1 LSRHSLGEGGTP
13 PAGGHKARSYILVRL
28 RRTCT
33 PPVCSCVGVTALR
46 VMSVYEAVKNGED
59 FMVEQGVIRPPSEAH
74 SLLVRVTR
82 NCPWNRCVFCPA
94 YKGVKFSRR
103 SVEEVKADIDA
114 MAKEYGKHSAM
125 IKTAF
130 LQDADSLILKTEQIL
145 EILRH
150 MKAKFPNLERITT
163 YGRAT
168 TLKRKSVQEFV
179 QLKEAGLTRIHAGL
193 ESGSE
198 KVLKMIRKGITP
210 EDIVEAGR
218 KVMAAGISLSEYIMP
233 GVGGRA
239 LSEEHA
245 RETAR
250 LLNQVRPDFIRVR
263 TFALPPKSP
272 MKKMVDE
279 GSFSPMTD
287 EEIVAE
293 IRLLVSCLDEMHSF
307 FSCGDYS
314 PNLLMEVNGYLDEKK
329 ADMLR
334 ELDKFLRLSPEQKK
348 VYSLI
353 RRSGSMNYP
362 VDIVLDEKV
371 MKEVLPEIERLE
383 QGDPEG
389 FNRYIETLMSYMIP
403 QPQTDEE
410 WD

>member
-1 LSRHSLGEGGTP
+1 M
-13 PAGGHKARSYILVRL
+13 Y
-28 RRTCT
+28 
-33 PPVCSCVGVTALR
+33 
-46 VMSVYEAVKNGED
+46 
-59 FMVEQGVIRPPSEAH
+59 EQGVIRPPSEAQ

-82 NCPWNRCVFCPA
+82 NCPWNQCLFCPA

-103 SVEEVKADIDA
+103 TVAEVKADIDA
-114 MAKEYGKHSAM
+114 MAKEYGNHINM

-130 LQDADSLILKTEQIL
+130 LQDADSLILKTDQIL

-150 MKAKFPNLERITT
+150 IKARFPSIGRVTT

-168 TLKRKSVQEFV
+168 TLKRKSVEEFM

-198 KVLKMIRKGITP
+198 KVLKMIKKGITP
-210 EDIVEAGR
+210 EDILEAGR

-233 GVGGRA
+233 GVGGQG

-250 LLNQVRPDFIRVR
+250 LLNEIRPDFIRVR
-263 TFALPPKSP
+263 TFALHPQSP
-272 MKKMVDE
+272 MKKMVHA
-279 GSFSPMTD
+279 GTFLPMTD
-287 EEIVAE
+287 EGIVAE
-293 IRLLVSCLDEMHSF
+293 IRLLVACLDQIHSY

-314 PNLLMEVNGYLDEKK
+314 PNLLMQVNGYLDEKK
-329 ADMLR
+329 ADMLS
-334 ELDKFLRLSPEQKK
+334 ELDKFLCLTPEQKK
-348 VYSLI
+348 IYALI
-353 RRSGSMNYP
+353 RRSNSMNYP
-362 VDIVLDEKV
+362 VEIVLDQKV
-371 MKEVLPEIERLE
+371 MKEVLPQIEKLE
-383 QGDPEG
+383 RGDPDG
-389 FNRYIETLMSYMIP
+389 YNRYIETLMSYMIP